1 MEHSFSRRDEPG
13 AGLAAAPGKK
23 AAVLVVAGSENTL
36 SCVERQI
43 AEYLGGDSG
52 IVIAG
57 HSCSARAV
65 RSIEDEA
72 AALVDPSGRK
82 IGGSAVI
89 LVTSAIL
96 HAELL
101 EGGFLGAKTPVIVA
115 ERTIDPEQ
123 LDRVVGIKPGERV
136 LLVNDDEG
144 TARECADALRDMGLD
159 TVRYLPWWP
168 GCPAP
173 DPEIR
178 IAITPGEADLVP
190 PGFSEIIDLGPR
202 VLDFGTLTELL
213 NRLGLL
219 ERGAG
224 KFSMRYL
231 NKIVQMARRLALVAG
246 QERRIAEHFKG
257 VLDSLNR
264 GILVYDGIGRVSV
277 CTEGLVSLLH
287 LPSRRTVGVRLSSLV
302 RNQALL
308 EFLENGGGDES
319 GTFSLADRDIVVRRF
334 DSDEGRVA
342 IFRDLAEDLEAA
354 RSALQNQRR
363 GHVAKYV
370 MDDILGDSQAIQR
383 ARRIAG
389 RLAATDLSILILGE
403 TGTGKE
409 LFASAIHAASARRSG
424 PFLAVDLGAL
434 SDDLIESELFGYEEG
449 AFTGARKGG
458 KPGLFEL
465 ADGGTIFLD
474 EIGNVSVKVQNRLL
488 RILQEKEV
496 LRVGGSTIHAIDV
509 RVIAATNGDLLGQAR
524 DGRFREDL
532 YFRLKTG
539 ILRIPPLRERK
550 ADIPLLL
557 GAFVRDEG
565 HAGIAVDPSL
575 LGAIEAYDWP
585 GNVRELKNLVTYM
598 LAVREGPGIA
608 LCDLPDEGFFEGL
621 ARPGDSCSDDVLRM
635 PPVTGKLAAPRV
647 RPDDTDVPA
656 NDPGGLLPEERFLL
670 GAIADIEAGGAAAG
684 REKLALKAMT
694 AGDDLSPAM
703 VRQRLAGLARRGL
716 LISRR
721 GRRGTR
727 LTDAGWMIQKNF

>member
-1 MEHSFSRRDEPG
+1 MTR
-13 AGLAAAPGKK
+13 
-23 AAVLVVAGSENTL
+23 AVLVVAGSENTR
-36 SCVERQI
+36 SCIERQI
-43 AEYLGGDSG
+43 AEYLGGDPG
-52 IVIAG
+52 IIITG
-57 HSCSARAV
+57 HSCSVRSA

-72 AALVDPSGRK
+72 AALVDPSGGMAREGA
-82 IGGSAVI
+82 II
-89 LVTSAIL
+89 LVTSSIL
-96 HAELL
+96 HEELL
-101 EGGFLGAKTPVIVA
+101 AGGLLDASTPVIVA
-115 ERTIDPEQ
+115 GRTIDPEQ

-144 TARECADALRDMGLD
+144 TARECIDALLDMGLD
-159 TVRYLPWWP
+159 TLAYQPWWP
-168 GCPAP
+168 GCPVP
-173 DPEIR
+173 DTGIR
-178 IAITPGEADLVP
+178 IAITPGEAELIP
-190 PGFSEIIDLGPR
+190 PGIAEVIDLGPR
-202 VLDFGTLTELL
+202 VLDFGTLAELL
-213 NRLGLL
+213 NQLGLL

-224 KFSMRYL
+224 TFSRRYL
-231 NKIVQMARRLALVAG
+231 NKIVQMARRLAMVAG
-246 QERRIAEHFKG
+246 QERRLAEHFKG

-264 GILVYDGIGRVSV
+264 GILVYDSLGRVSV
-277 CTEGLVSLLH
+277 CTDGLSSLLH
-287 LPSRRTVGVRLSSLV
+287 LSLRRTAGSRLPGIV

-308 EFLENGGGDES
+308 EFLEGDGDASE
-319 GTFSLADRDIVVRRF
+319 TFRLADRDIMVRRF

-354 RSALQNQRR
+354 RNALRNQRR

-383 ARRIAG
+383 ARRIAE

-424 PFLAVDLGAL
+424 PFLAVDLGSL

-474 EIGNVSVKVQNRLL
+474 EIGNVSAKVQNRLL
-488 RILQEKEV
+488 RILQEKEI
-496 LRVGGSTIHAIDV
+496 LRVGGSVIHPIDV

-524 DGRFREDL
+524 AGRFREDL

-539 ILRIPPLRERK
+539 ILSIPPLRERK
-550 ADIPLLL
+550 SDIPLLI
-557 GAFVRDEG
+557 GAFVREEG
-565 HAGIAVDPSL
+565 PAGITVDPSL

-621 ARPGDSCSDDVLRM
+621 ARPGEFCSDGSRAKPASL
-635 PPVTGKLAAPRV
+635 GKGGTDDV
-647 RPDDTDVPA
+647 RPTEADLPA
-656 NDPGGLLPEERFLL
+656 RRSGELLPEERFLL
-670 GAIADIEAGGAAAG
+670 DTIADFEDGGVAAG
-684 REKLALKAMT
+684 REKLAARAMD
-694 AGDDLSPAM
+694 AGYDLSPAM
-703 VRQRLAGLARRGL
+703 VRRSLAVLARRGL
-716 LISRR
+716 VSSRR

-727 LTDAGWMIQKNF
+727 LTDAGRIIRKEL